1 MAKMLGNDASIFLDA
16 FDLSLGGREAVISA
30 RADVLEATD
39 LSDTEV
45 ANELGIQSVEF
56 TYSGLWDTVS
66 AGNEEAIRTLHGST
80 SAKFGSVHFGSTE
93 GASAIGFQ
101 VFTADYTTQP
111 RLKELVPLSGGWA
124 ANGGADFGQIL
135 APKTTA
141 SADSTFASIDGLDR
155 GASSG
160 SADGG
165 VWGYHVMAIS
175 GTWDLDFEHSSS
187 DGAYAGYDSVTGVSG
202 TGGARRSSTST
213 LKRFTR
219 LVADMTSTG
228 GSITIAAFQRRL

>member
-80 SAKFGSVHFGSTE
+80 SAKLC
-93 GASAIGFQ
+93 
-101 VFTADYTTQP
+101 D
-111 RLKELVPLSGGWA
+111 A
-124 ANGGADFGQIL
+124 ANPLVTSIQPFPSA
-135 APKTTA
+135 A
-141 SADSTFASIDGLDR
+141 SWMEIAL
-155 GASSG
+155 
-160 SADGG
+160 
-165 VWGYHVMAIS
+165 
-175 GTWDLDFEHSSS
+175 
-187 DGAYAGYDSVTGVSG
+187 
-202 TGGARRSSTST
+202 RRE
-213 LKRFTR
+213 
-219 LVADMTSTG
+219 V
-228 GSITIAAFQRRL
+228 